1 MIQLDTFL
9 AESIPSVNKA
19 KSIAFLFP
27 EEKIAIKQL
36 KTIETFFGDFFPL
49 LVHSET
55 RKFYSRSK
63 LFLDIEEESKM
74 SPTEKDGMGRRLTV
88 DQCPITYS

>member
-36 KTIETFFGDFFPL
+36 KTIETFLANFFL
-49 LVHSET
+49 
-55 RKFYSRSK
+55 Y
-63 LFLDIEEESKM
+63 
-74 SPTEKDGMGRRLTV
+74 
-88 DQCPITYS
+88 